1 MGRDMD
7 LVSYCRSHLVFSV
20 ILCELFLNALEVGD
34 LLQLLLAD
42 RGFCLFVGIQT
53 PEKALYLSRTSI
65 FELHAAVPADL
76 HPPSHVGL
84 DHDHCS

>member
-1 MGRDMD
+1 
-7 LVSYCRSHLVFSV
+7 
-20 ILCELFLNALEVGD
+20 
-34 LLQLLLAD
+34 LAD